1 MVKVIFS
8 TVADQVYPKHGSRA
22 GVSIPKLGVS
32 YLVEAG
38 GYTVQPCW
46 FTGYLRP
53 SIWKK
58 IDNRKQSSPI
68 FHWCRLRTDIAMAI
82 QKNVQPPVTIV
93 FAMQNSKELL
103 ADAQDFTLNFQH
115 KIKHIATA
123 QQLRDYLASL
133 AADSEGIVLLDP
145 GLTGNDD
152 SNSTIAESYLQFLQD
167 IRNSH
172 PSLALLPIIP
182 EDQPALVKLILEI
195 DIYYA
200 LHQPLNL
207 AEITASLDRI
217 HRSLCRKKLAAT
229 KTAPTLPT
237 AEIPSF
243 HGMIGT
249 SETMQQLFAT
259 IRKVAM
265 DNYSTVLI
273 RGESGTGKE
282 MVARA
287 IHAQS
292 ERAGHNF
299 VPVNCAAI
307 PDDLLESELFGYTKG
322 AFTGANANK
331 PGRIQF
337 ADKGTLFLD
346 EIGDMKHALQAKLLR
361 VIQEREFE
369 PVGAFKAIPVNTRIL
384 AATHCDLEA
393 LVAEGKFRED
403 LYYRLSVIPLRIPP
417 LRSRT
422 DDIPYLINSFLK
434 KYAKERGR
442 EAFSLSPQALAAVIH
457 YPWRGNVRELENL
470 VQQLTI
476 LAAGKEVE
484 HGDLPD
490 KFQDVTIPEDF
501 SLYYEE
507 SGTKQSATTQ
517 KKAYSEQLETC
528 DWQEGVDFNQLVN
541 KLETELIVSAMRQTA
556 GNKKE
561 AARLLKLKRTT
572 LLEKIKKKEID
583 GLWEE

>member
-1 MVKVIFS
+1 MSMQK
-8 TVADQVYPKHGSRA
+8 KR
-22 GVSIPKLGVS
+22 
-32 YLVEAG
+32 E
-38 GYTVQPCW
+38 QP
-46 FTGYLRP
+46 T
-53 SIWKK
+53 
-58 IDNRKQSSPI
+58 
-68 FHWCRLRTDIAMAI
+68 
-82 QKNVQPPVTIV
+82 TIV
-93 FAMQNSKELL
+93 FAEQNSKELL
-103 ADAQDFTLNFQH
+103 ADSQNFTPGFQYRVE
-115 KIKHIATA
+115 HIATT

-133 AADSEGIVLLDP
+133 SAGSEGILLLDP
-145 GLTGNDD
+145 NLPGSDEPTTPEG
-152 SNSTIAESYLQFLQD
+152 YLQLLLK

-182 EDQPALVKLILEI
+182 EDQPALVKLMLEI

-200 LHQPLNL
+200 IHKPLQM
-207 AEITASLDRI
+207 AEITAAINRIYNSLN
-217 HRSLCRKKLAAT
+217 KE
-229 KTAPTLPT
+229 KTGAIKTGYPLP
-237 AEIPSF
+237 AGDAPSF
-243 HGMIGT
+243 HGMIGS
-249 SETMQQLFAT
+249 SETMQRLFTT
-259 IRKVAM
+259 IKKVAL

-292 ERAGHNF
+292 DRARHNF

-307 PDDLLESELFGYTKG
+307 PDDLLESELFGYTRG
-322 AFTGANANK
+322 AFTGANTNK

-369 PVGAFKAIPVNTRIL
+369 PVGAFKSIPVNTRIL

-403 LYYRLSVIPLRIPP
+403 LYYRLSVIPLHIPP
-417 LRSRT
+417 LRNRT
-422 DDIPYLINSFLK
+422 NDIPYLINSFLK
-434 KYAKERGR
+434 KYAEERGR
-442 EAFSLSPQALAAVIH
+442 KPFSLSPQALAAVIH

-476 LAAGKEVE
+476 LAAGKEVD
-484 HGDLPD
+484 HVDLPD
-490 KFQDVTIPEDF
+490 KFQEVTIPDDF
-501 SLYYEE
+501 PLQYEQGSRE
-507 SGTKQSATTQ
+507 QTPTTQ
-517 KKAYSEQLETC
+517 GPVPPEQPAEEY
-528 DWQEGVDFNQLVN
+528 DWQQGVDFNQLIN
-541 KLETELIVSAMRQTA
+541 KFETQLIISAMRQTA